1 MNMLDI
7 TTPHDGS
14 KNVTVLVKGIL
25 DEELHLTPILLAEKL
40 SGQPKKIKLTEALWL
55 VQEKMGI
62 ALWWKKDDLIA
73 PMESRNS
80 IRLDRGWD
88 SPKDWGGIILLSSFN
103 WSPNRKFFTL
113 EVGFDKQ

>member
-1 MNMLDI
+1 MLDI
-7 TTPHDGS
+7 TIPIDGS

-25 DEELHLTPILLAEKL
+25 DEEQRLTPILLTEKL
-40 SGQPKKIKLTEALWL
+40 SGQPKKMKLTDALWL

-62 ALWWKKDDLIA
+62 ALWWKKDDLIL

-88 SPKDWGGIILLSSFN
+88 SPADWQGIILLSSFN
-103 WSPNRKFFTL
+103 WSQYHKYFTL
-113 EVGFDKQ
+113 EVSFDKQ